1 MKTALVTGSSR
12 GIGAEIARR
21 LVKDGFQVV
30 LHYTKAKAEAEALQE
45 EFGSA
50 CVGVVKADLM
60 SSKET
65 ERLWFEATAHAPI
78 SVLINNAGVY
88 EQIPFWSAESF
99 EENRQKMFR
108 INFDAPCELMRLAI
122 AEFELH
128 EGGKVLNVASRVGFR
143 GEAGASMYAAS
154 KAALINVTRSLAV
167 EYAGSAIQFFGIAP
181 GWVDTSMTR
190 KGMENRLPQIL
201 ETIPAGRMATPA
213 DCANAASFLLSEG
226 SEYLS
231 GSVIDING
239 ASYFH

>member
-21 LVKDGFQVV
+21 LAQDGFQIV
-30 LHYTKAKAEAEALQE
+30 LHYTEAKAEAQVLQKE
-45 EFGSA
+45 LGAA
-50 CVGVVKADLM
+50 CVGVVQADLM

-65 ERLWFEATAHAPI
+65 ERLWFEATAYAPI

-190 KGMENRLPQIL
+190 KGMEDRLPQIL

>member
-21 LVKDGFQVV
+21 LVNDGDRVV
-30 LHYTKAKAEAEALQE
+30 LHYSTSQAEAEALKTELGPSCIGALQ
-45 EFGSA
+45 
-50 CVGVVKADLM
+50 ADLM
-60 SSKET
+60 SPKET
-65 ERLWFEATAHAPI
+65 ERLWFQATALGTI
-78 SVLINNAGVY
+78 DTLVNNAGVY
-88 EQIPFWSAESF
+88 EQIPFWSAEAF

-108 INFDAPCELMRLAI
+108 INFEAPCELMRLAI
-122 AEFELH
+122 NDFEIH
-128 EGGKVLNVASRVGFR
+128 DGGKILNVASRVGFR

-167 EYAGSAIQFFGIAP
+167 EYAGTKIGFFGIAP
-181 GWVDTSMTR
+181 GWVDTSMAR
-190 KGMENRLPQIL
+190 NGMEERLPQIL
-201 ETIPAGRMATPA
+201 ETIPAGRMASPA
-213 DCANAASFLLSEG
+213 DCAQAASFLLSEG

>member
-21 LVKDGFQVV
+21 LAKDGFQIV
-30 LHYTKAKAEAEALQE
+30 LHYTEAKAEAQVLQKE
-45 EFGSA
+45 LGAA
-50 CVGVVKADLM
+50 CVGVVQADLM

-65 ERLWFEATAHAPI
+65 ERLWFEATAYAPI

-190 KGMENRLPQIL
+190 KGMEDRLPQIL

-213 DCANAASFLLSEG
+213 DCANTASFLLSEG

>member
-65 ERLWFEATAHAPI
+65 ERLWFEATAHALI

>member
-21 LVKDGFQVV
+21 LAQDGFQIV
-30 LHYTKAKAEAEALQE
+30 LHYTEAKAEAQVLQKE
-45 EFGSA
+45 LGAA
-50 CVGVVKADLM
+50 CVGVVQADLM

-65 ERLWFEATAHAPI
+65 ERLWFEATAYAPI

-190 KGMENRLPQIL
+190 KGMEDRLPQIL

-213 DCANAASFLLSEG
+213 DCANTASFLLSEG